1 MLFQLN
7 LTQEASSYLIC
18 SIAIIVVGCIIFAQY
33 WQRKLRHLLFMS
45 FGIIS
50 LGFFSLS
57 NGLAVL
63 TLWPQFI
70 IIRNYI
76 IIPLALFIVVLFD
89 SITRDATDP
98 TKLSITVGLS
108 VALIIYNS
116 DLSTVVSAPFP
127 NGDASLANMGFEIQ
141 AIKFALLG
149 WIALVAVLAFL
160 KVAAH
165 SPHHLRKYI
174 YLSLFGI
181 LCIGPIGIVVVF
193 TIEIIIPGSFAVI
206 LLGGSLALGLG
217 ISLKSNLAFVLPF
230 RALRLTVITLDGGV
244 PLFTHTWAVDSGMK
258 DAILFSGMIQGVSG
272 ILKES
277 VAEGEVEEIKLTNAV
292 LILQRAK
299 DANIACVLASTKTS
313 KILRGA
319 LNLFLQRF
327 LETFAKALKDPS
339 NTSQFDSATK
349 IVAQTFPFIPSYE

>member
-1 MLFQLN
+1 MNF
-7 LTQEASSYLIC
+7 TQEGFSYLLC
-18 SIAIIVVGCIIFAQY
+18 STIILVIGFFILAQY
-33 WQRKLRHLLFMS
+33 WQRKLRHLLYMS
-45 FGIIS
+45 LDIIS
-50 LGFFSLS
+50 IGLFSLA

-70 IIRNYI
+70 IVRNFI

-98 TKLSITVGLS
+98 VKLSTTVGLS

-116 DLSTVVSAPFP
+116 DLATVVSAPFP
-127 NGDASLANMGFEIQ
+127 NGDASLANVGLEIQ
-141 AIKFALLG
+141 AMKFALLG
-149 WIALVAVLAFL
+149 WIALVAILAFV

-165 SPHHLRKYI
+165 SPQRLRKYI

-181 LCIGPIGIVVVF
+181 LCIGPIGVVIVF
-193 TIEIIIPGSFAVI
+193 TIETIIPGSFAVV
-206 LLGGSLALGLG
+206 LLGGSIAFTLG

-230 RALRLTVITLDGGV
+230 RALRLTVITTDGGV
-244 PLFTHTWAVDSGMK
+244 PLFTHTWAETSRMK

-299 DANIACVLASTKTS
+299 EANIACVLASTKTS

-319 LNLFLQRF
+319 LNQFLQRF
-327 LETFAKALKDPS
+327 LETFAKELKNPA

-349 IVAQTFPFIPSYE
+349 IVAQTFPFIPAYE